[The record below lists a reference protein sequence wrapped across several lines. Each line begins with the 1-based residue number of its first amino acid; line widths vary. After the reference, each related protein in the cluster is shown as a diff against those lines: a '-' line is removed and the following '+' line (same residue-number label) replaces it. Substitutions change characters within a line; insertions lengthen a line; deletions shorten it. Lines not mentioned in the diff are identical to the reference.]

1 MRNSVFRKLF
11 LALSIIIT
19 GASTSVNAAWAEE
32 TALVKDEIKT
42 LKLSPTQSNALKL
55 LRTDQTQEAQKLLE
69 DYFKA
74 NKTSQDFEL
83 LYLLSALQCKNED
96 FQSAEANLQIV
107 LKNTQDLRQRVFVIK
122 RIGDCHYEM
131 RNFENA
137 LKFYD
142 AAVDAS
148 SKLEKDDPLRLKLY
162 ESKVGVELVLKQ
174 YAKAEADAK
183 TLVEIASTRAAKGG
197 ISDKVSVL
205 WAYLQLG
212 TIYRNEHKEAER
224 ATQQAKVREIMLS
237 LMEARAKVTE
247 TTGDDTSSLKEIE
260 KIFLGEYVAQNKPQ
274 TLAEY
279 FWLASEFKPLS
290 LPLIGWQVK
299 EGEPKAVL
307 LCIHGLGLNNT
318 SFGTFGKEMSKRG
331 FSVFAIDVRGFG
343 SWQSIQGEETVGFNA
358 AITDL
363 SAVIDHLKVLNPNKP
378 IFLLGESMGGGI
390 ALRAAAEFGDTIN
403 GVIASVPSAE
413 RFQAKRFGFTV
424 AAHFLDGPS
433 RPFNIGDTVAERAT
447 TNEEVLKDW
456 TMSSKAKMKMSPKEL
471 IKFAVFM
478 RTTVR
483 HCEQIKN
490 TPALL
495 VQGLKDRLVKPEGT
509 YKMFDSISS
518 IDKTMLIDGTAEHL
532 IFESNTQS
540 NLTLDTLCSWLEKHV
555 K

>member
-1 MRNSVFRKLF
+1 MRNSVCRKLF
-11 LALSIIIT
+11 LALSIFLTSAI
-19 GASTSVNAAWAEE
+19 ASMPAAWAKPTEQIR
-32 TALVKDEIKT
+32 DEIKT
-42 LKLSPTQSNALKL
+42 LKLSPTQQNALDL
-55 LRTDQTQEAQKLLE
+55 LRTDKIQEAQKLLE

-74 NKTSQDFEL
+74 NKNSQDWDL
-83 LYLLSALQCKNED
+83 LYLLSALQWKSED

-107 LKNTQDLRQRVFVIK
+107 LKNTADKRQRIYVIK
-122 RIGDCHYEM
+122 RIADCQYEM

-137 LKFYD
+137 LKYYD
-142 AAVDAS
+142 TAIGEA
-148 SKLEKDDPLRLKLY
+148 SKLDSDDPLRLKLF

-183 TLVEIASTRAAKGG
+183 TLVDIASARSEKGLL
-197 ISDKVSVL
+197 SDKVSLL

-224 ATQQAKVREIMLS
+224 KSHQAKVREVMHS
-237 LMEARAKVTE
+237 LMEARARVTE
-247 TTGDDTSSLKEIE
+247 AAGDDSESLKEVE
-260 KIFLGEYVAQNKPQ
+260 RIFLTEYVAQNKPQ

-307 LCIHGLGLNNT
+307 LCIHGLGLNNS
-318 SFGTFGKEMSKRG
+318 SFGTFGKEMAKRG

-343 SWQSIQGEETVGFNA
+343 SWQSVQGEETVGFNA
-358 AITDL
+358 AIADL
-363 SAVIDHLKVLNPNKP
+363 SAVIDHLKVRYPNKK

-390 ALRAAAEFGDTIN
+390 ALRAAAEIGNTID

-413 RFQAKRFGFTV
+413 RFQARRFGMTV
-424 AAHFLDGPS
+424 AAHFLDGPN

-471 IKFAVFM
+471 IKFAIFM

-483 HCEQIKN
+483 HCEQIKT

-509 YKMFDSISS
+509 YKMFDSISA

-540 NLTLDTLCSWLEKHV
+540 DLTLDTLSSWLENHV
-555 K
+555 Q

>member
-1 MRNSVFRKLF
+1 MTS
-11 LALSIIIT
+11 
-19 GASTSVNAAWAEE
+19 ASTSVNAAWAEE
-32 TALVKDEIKT
+32 SALVKDEIKT
-42 LKLSPTQSNALKL
+42 LKLSPTQTNALKL

-74 NKTSQDFEL
+74 NKTSQDWDL
-83 LYLLSALQCKNED
+83 LYLLSALQWKNED

-142 AAVDAS
+142 NAIDAA
-148 SKLEKDDPLRLKLY
+148 SKLDSNDPLRLKLY

-174 YAKAEADAK
+174 YAKAETDAK
-183 TLVEIASTRAAKGG
+183 TLVEIASARAAKGG
-197 ISDKVSVL
+197 LSDRVSVL

-212 TIYRNEHKEAER
+212 TIYRNEHKVAER
-224 ATQQAKVREIMLS
+224 ANQQAKVREVMLS

-247 TTGDDTSSLKEIE
+247 ATGDDTSSLKEIE

-299 EGEPKAVL
+299 EGEPKAVI

-518 IDKTMLIDGTAEHL
+518 VDKTMLIDGTAEHL
-532 IFESNTQS
+532 IFESSTQS
-540 NLTLDTLCSWLEKHV
+540 DLTLDTLCSWLENHIK
-555 K
+555 